1 MNSEM
6 ILWSPQSSVKLPST
20 LKTPN
25 EIAQYAKQLT
35 KRELNQVVTAF
46 DAGNYEMGSLFLWSK
61 TMAGL
66 KKQLSSLGMDF
77 IGEMLDRPDISSK
90 SAATEVLT
98 DYEAVKLAEE
108 LGMFTPTQSM
118 RLRRV
123 LEMVSHFSSS
133 PEEEEDEEDREMMP
147 EEAMQC
153 LRICIQSVLGHERL
167 EGAIEF
173 ARFRKEIE
181 EKSFSAEDDEIQS
194 LLTSPYFFQ
203 RTTLRVLLSLSKTSE
218 GAQLE
223 NTLTNLLLIVPLLW
237 KGLLKSDRWLVGRAY
252 AEVHSDGKKTS
263 ASGLRRTLLKVKGFD
278 YVPEDLRSRAF
289 LNAATNLQNVH
300 FARDNYYNEPA
311 AVRALA
317 SLGSVIPIPAVS
329 QCITAILCV
338 RLGRPWGIS
347 WSAQETAKNLL
358 ESINESR
365 WKYYLDECLPGDEV
379 ILSKLQDT
387 QIADRWCEVVD
398 ENNLDEVH
406 LDKKGSRNLVSNAVD
421 DNIQKVTN
429 TARNIYRRLTK

>member
-1 MNSEM
+1 MNSEI

-20 LKTPN
+20 LKTPK

-46 DAGNYEMGSLFLWSK
+46 DAGNYEMGSFFLWSK

-108 LGMFTPTQSM
+108 LGMFTATQSM

-123 LEMVSHFSSS
+123 LEMVSHFSS
-133 PEEEEDEEDREMMP
+133 PPQEEEDEEDREMMP
-147 EEAMQC
+147 EEAIQC
-153 LRICIQSVLGHERL
+153 LRTCVQSVLGHERL

-173 ARFRKEIE
+173 ARFRKELE
-181 EKSFSAEDDEIQS
+181 EKSFSVEDDEIQS
-194 LLTSPYFFQ
+194 VLTSPYFFK
-203 RTTLRVLLSLSKTSE
+203 RTTLRVLLTLSKTSE

-223 NTLTNLLLIVPLLW
+223 NTLANLLLIVPLLW
-237 KGLLKSDRWLVGRAY
+237 KRLLKSDRWLVGRAY

-289 LNAATNLQNVH
+289 LTAASNLQNVH

-311 AVRALA
+311 AVKALA
-317 SLGSVIPIPAVS
+317 SLGSVIPIPALA

-347 WSAQETAKNLL
+347 WSAQETAKSLL

-365 WKYYLDECLPGDEV
+365 WKYYLDECLLGDEV
-379 ILSKLQDT
+379 ILAKLQDL
-387 QIADRWCEVVD
+387 QIAERWCEVVD

-406 LDKKGSRNLVSNAVD
+406 LDKKGPRNLVSNAFD
-421 DNIQKVTN
+421 DNTQKVT
-429 TARNIYRRLTK
+429 TSARNMYQRLTT